1 MTGWNNAKSSAI
13 REILD
18 EICPDDESQMAVIT
32 SCAPRL
38 FVTAPAGYGKTATM
52 TGKIVYELASGT
64 IAYPKRVLALTFS
77 VSAARKM
84 RSQASEA
91 LEGVKAKLR
100 MPLSG
105 RIFVSNYHGLARNL
119 LELYGELVNLDPNCL
134 RDLKMCDERTLIAS
148 MPAEDAPI
156 PPKVSHTLTSFA
168 DCVRRGDRNSMV
180 AKLSEYNGAISTYAI
195 SNGLLT
201 YNSLITLAI
210 ELLLDHPE
218 LAAYLQKAFP
228 SVMVDEAQDTNVLH
242 LEFLSHVIGPETR
255 CCFFGDPLQRVYSFL
270 GALPDFRSTAVS
282 EFGLKESA
290 LEYNHRFE
298 RGSELFRLDK
308 CLRAYMSDRSDGMNT
323 GQAELPVTVTKT
335 FDGQSVKVFTFVSRI
350 MEMHDEATIAVLF
363 NKRSTLSSRV
373 CSVLESYGIKYFDAL
388 FSDDSDEYVSMCDM
402 SLDLLNGCIPDEA
415 ALSSVEAKNALL
427 LISNKVAEYGYEYSK
442 SYADLLKALARRVGI
457 ECAGMDGGDRYY
469 YVASILTTHSLR
481 RYSEFVEAQLTVSTI
496 HSAKGL
502 EWDYVLVPGVTKW
515 DFPMG
520 TCGSC
525 PSKDSS
531 GIQRS
536 GIQVCCLNRDP
547 LSAKMREQL
556 NIWYVALTRARIQ
569 TVVISSFE
577 RITKWGNYQTVPT
590 PCFLGLPGIEPV
602 PFTENQV

>member
-1 MTGWNNAKSSAI
+1 MAGWSNIKSSVI

-52 TGKIVYELASGT
+52 TGKIIFELASGA

-84 RSQASEA
+84 RTQVVEA
-91 LEGVKAKLR
+91 LEGVKTKLR

-105 RIFVSNYHGLARNL
+105 RVFVSNYHGLARSL
-119 LELYGELVNLDPNCL
+119 LEVYGKLVNLDANCL
-134 RDLKMCDERTLIAS
+134 RELKMCDERALIAS
-148 MPAEDAPI
+148 MSAEGVFV
-156 PPKVSHTLTSFA
+156 PPEVSRTMTSLA
-168 DCVRRGDRNSMV
+168 DCVRRGDRESMV
-180 AKLSEYNGAISTYAI
+180 AELPEYNSAISTYAI

-201 YNSLITLAI
+201 YNGLITLAI
-210 ELLLDHPE
+210 ELLLNHPK
-218 LAAYLQKAFP
+218 LSAYLQKVFP

-270 GALPDFRSTAVS
+270 GALPDFRKVAAN
-282 EFGLKESA
+282 EFGLEESA

-298 RGSELFRLDK
+298 CGSELFRLDK
-308 CLRAYMSDRSDGMNT
+308 CLRAYMSDRSDGVRN
-323 GQAELPVTVTKT
+323 GQAELPVSVAKT
-335 FDGQSVKVFTFVSRI
+335 FDGQSVKVFAFVSRI

-373 CSVLESYGIKYFDAL
+373 CSTLESHGIEYFDAL
-388 FSDDSDEYVSMCDM
+388 FSDDSDEYISMCNM
-402 SLDLLNGCIPDEA
+402 SLDLLNSCISDEA
-415 ALSSVEAKNALL
+415 ALSSVEARNALL
-427 LISNKVAEYGYEYSK
+427 LISSKVAEHGYEYSK
-442 SYADLLKALARRVGI
+442 SYADLLRALAGRVSI
-457 ECAGMDGGDRYY
+457 ECTGMDGSDRYY
-469 YVASILTTHSLR
+469 YVASILATHSLR
-481 RYSEFVEAQLTVSTI
+481 RYSEYVEARLTVSTI

-515 DFPMG
+515 DFPIG

-525 PSKDSS
+525 SSKDSG
-531 GIQRS
+531 GIQKS
-536 GIQVCCLNRDP
+536 GIQVCCLNAGP

-556 NIWYVALTRARIQ
+556 NIWYVALTRARMR

-577 RITKWGNYQTVPT
+577 RITKRGNYQTVPA

-602 PFTENQV
+602 PLTENQV